1 MESTRRSVID
11 MAQGAVKER
20 LDYEMARVMDNIAD
34 VNTSPTKERSVTI
47 TLKLKPNADRTQ
59 VNISAI
65 VKSKLEPTNP
75 VEIPMAIVEDDEGK
89 PAAYEM
95 LPQTPGQLVMDGE
108 EQPEPGVLRLI
119 RQA

>member
-1 MESTRRSVID
+1 METMRKSVID

-34 VNTSPTKERSVTI
+34 INTAATKERTVTI

-59 VNISAI
+59 VNVSAI

-75 VEIPMAIVEDDEGK
+75 VEIPMAIVEDDEGN

-95 LPQTPGQLVMDGE
+95 LLQAPGQLAMDGA
-108 EQPEPGVLRLI
+108 EQPGPGVLRLI
-119 RQA
+119 RRA